1 MDSLVWEDAS
11 FTNKNSERFRKNDI
25 LHSFLWAVFN
35 LIAALWL
42 SVFFNPG
49 PIFLHYPRVSLRFI
63 IFQIITVLL
72 LCLFFVS
79 AARHLYYLCIALKLF
94 ESKGRKAEVKSP
106 SNDLVCGGRFGPTI
120 FSKSV
125 PALPSF
131 GSCFSSPNLSIN
143 RETNQMLAER
153 SRASWCPDKFSS
165 LVCPFGDASPPNI
178 SVSPNQ
184 NIASASARATPAISF
199 NLSIRSNQSWTSP
212 LATATPRRTSLTRWG
227 TYSST
232 SPSTMTVP
240 LQYQL
245 SPSLSSGS
253 CLDIGNNF
261 VKSINSTPSDCKDGD
276 VGSNPFSFNETNGD
290 GGFERLM
297 CRGRK
302 AVTAPE
308 KSASE
313 YWKTNNV
320 TELDLDRWTVDI
332 RRWLHG
338 TILRRVVDEIASAN
352 AKILKLSDDAALI
365 GSTTLN
371 TLEQLAKGRYQ
382 HIVTLPT
389 LIRFLELTKEQNYL
403 VFRLQELARG
413 SCLGEFRWDA
423 GSRSTV
429 SPWKDYLPNDT
440 MILLHIFSTYMDSLL
455 PPHAKCLTGGVF
467 GQLHLVRS
475 PDKPGKTLRIPPLAY
490 ILGPNSRLFLDLK
503 SKYNAQIYVATV
515 QPPSIKIVIDGIIYT
530 FPPVRFPSFLP
541 FPLIVGCWVLGST
554 QLVPRASSLFPL
566 L

>member
-1 MDSLVWEDAS
+1 MEHRSTTWGVMDSLVWEDAS
-11 FTNKNSERFRKNDI
+11 FTERNNERFRKNDI
-25 LHSFLWAVFN
+25 LHSFLWAAFN

-42 SVFFNPG
+42 SVFLNPG
-49 PIFLHYPRVSLRFI
+49 SIFLLYPRVSVRFI
-63 IFQIITVLL
+63 IFQMITILL

-79 AARHLYYLCIALKLF
+79 TARHLYCLCIAMNLF
-94 ESKGRKAEVKSP
+94 ESKGRNAENKSP
-106 SNDLVCGGRFGPTI
+106 NSDLVFEGRFGPTI

-125 PALPSF
+125 STLPSF
-131 GSCFSSPNLSIN
+131 DSCLSSPNLSIN
-143 RETNQMLAER
+143 REINQMLAGR

-165 LVCPFGDASPPNI
+165 SMRPFGDVSSLNM
-178 SVSPNQ
+178 SVSPTQ
-184 NIASASARATPAISF
+184 TVGGTSAKATPATSF
-199 NLSIRSNQSWTSP
+199 NLSFRSDQNWTSP
-212 LATATPRRTSLTRWG
+212 LATATPRCTSLTRWG
-227 TYSST
+227 TYSPTST
-232 SPSTMTVP
+232 STTTAP

-245 SPSLSSGS
+245 SSSLGSGS
-253 CLDIGNNF
+253 CLDI
-261 VKSINSTPSDCKDGD
+261 DGD
-276 VGSNPFSFNETNGD
+276 AGGNPFSSNEIDSD

-297 CRGRK
+297 CRDRK
-302 AVTAPE
+302 AVSAPE

-389 LIRFLELTKEQNYL
+389 IIRFLELTKEQNYL

-455 PPHAKCLTGGVF
+455 PPHAKCLSGGVF

-475 PDKPGKTLRIPPLAY
+475 PDKP
-490 ILGPNSRLFLDLK
+490 DLK

-530 FPPVRFPSFLP
+530 FPPGRYNFYHALLLFFHFYKSLDGTIRSISLGPSGLNVAWIFER
-541 FPLIVGCWVLGST
+541 
-554 QLVPRASSLFPL
+554 Q
-566 L
+566 

>member
-1 MDSLVWEDAS
+1 
-11 FTNKNSERFRKNDI
+11 
-25 LHSFLWAVFN
+25 
-35 LIAALWL
+35 
-42 SVFFNPG
+42 
-49 PIFLHYPRVSLRFI
+49 
-63 IFQIITVLL
+63 
-72 LCLFFVS
+72 
-79 AARHLYYLCIALKLF
+79 
-94 ESKGRKAEVKSP
+94 
-106 SNDLVCGGRFGPTI
+106 
-120 FSKSV
+120 
-125 PALPSF
+125 
-131 GSCFSSPNLSIN
+131 
-143 RETNQMLAER
+143 MLAER

-165 LVCPFGDASPPNI
+165 SVRPFGDASSPNI

-184 NIASASARATPAISF
+184 NVASASARATPAISF
-199 NLSIRSNQSWTSP
+199 NLSIRSDQSWTSP

-227 TYSST
+227 THSST

-253 CLDIGNNF
+253 CLDIGKNL
-261 VKSINSTPSDCKDGD
+261 VKSINSTSSDRKDGD
-276 VGSNPFSFNETNGD
+276 VGSNPFSFNETDGD
-290 GGFERLM
+290 DGFERLM

-302 AVTAPE
+302 AVIAPE

-313 YWKTNNV
+313 YWKSNNV

-440 MILLHIFSTYMDSLL
+440 MILLHLFSTYMDSLL

-475 PDKPGKTLRIPPLAY
+475 PDKPGKTPRIPPLAY
-490 ILGPNSRLFLDLK
+490 ILGPNSRLFIDLK

-515 QPPSIKIVIDGIIYT
+515 QPPSIKIVIDGIVYT
-530 FPPVRFPSFLP
+530 FPPGRYNLYHALLLFFHFYKSLDGTIRSISLGPSGLNVAWIFE
-541 FPLIVGCWVLGST
+541 
-554 QLVPRASSLFPL
+554 RR
-566 L
+566 